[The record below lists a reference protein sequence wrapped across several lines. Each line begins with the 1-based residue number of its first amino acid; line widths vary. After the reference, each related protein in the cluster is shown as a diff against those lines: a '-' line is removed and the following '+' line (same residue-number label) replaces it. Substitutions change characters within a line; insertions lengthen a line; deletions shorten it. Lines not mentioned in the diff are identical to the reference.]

1 VIQREHANCHY
12 CILLNAGD
20 PVQGTPVSTN
30 FHGLPVYEV
39 ANLLGFDAATLGN
52 HEFELRMAAVV
63 GRNRRF
69 ARHPCTLEVAR
80 DFDVPALDFVLR
92 RLAEH
97 PPSELAEMARSFAYA
112 SCEIHQD
119 QLGILTPFLA
129 H

>member
-1 VIQREHANCHY
+1 MAETDVLPDTR
-12 CILLNAGD
+12 
-20 PVQGTPVSTN
+20 VQW
-30 FHGLPVYEV
+30 
-39 ANLLGFDAATLGN
+39 A
-52 HEFELRMAAVV
+52 
-63 GRNRRF
+63 
-69 ARHPCTLEVAR
+69 LEVAR

>member
-1 VIQREHANCHY
+1 MNSSYGWPQ
-12 CILLNAGD
+12 LLAETD
-20 PVQGTPVSTN
+20 VLPDTRVQW
-30 FHGLPVYEV
+30 
-39 ANLLGFDAATLGN
+39 A
-52 HEFELRMAAVV
+52 
-63 GRNRRF
+63 
-69 ARHPCTLEVAR
+69 LEVAR